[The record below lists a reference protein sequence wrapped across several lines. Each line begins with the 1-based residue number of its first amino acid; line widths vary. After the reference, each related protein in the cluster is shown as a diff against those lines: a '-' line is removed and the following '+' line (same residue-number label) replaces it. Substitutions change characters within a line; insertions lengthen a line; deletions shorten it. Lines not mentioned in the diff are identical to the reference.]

1 MIARD
6 YDRPCMPVNL
16 MYRGDC
22 FPSLESFWDR
32 DLKAEAENVDAT
44 INAVIAVNAKL
55 YPPVIAMRGLTVHSI
70 VN

>member
-1 MIARD
+1 MIDLD

-22 FPSLESFWDR
+22 RADMAVQDR
-32 DLKAEAENVDAT
+32 CLKAEAEDVDAT

-55 YPPVIAMRGLTVHSI
+55 YPPVISMRGLTIHSI